1 MKAYSPCADYLDALA
16 HFPRYLEN
24 AWHDLG
30 DGRGFFG
37 DPSHLEAGMRST
49 GNVIFTAALL
59 ASDPEYRPH
68 DTTGNRDLI
77 LGKARASL
85 AYMTQAHVTGGGVCA
100 DGQPWGGVWQS
111 SWWTTRMALG
121 AKLIWDH
128 LDKAER
134 AAVERV
140 VVYEADLQLPRL
152 VPSGLAEDT
161 KAEENA
167 WDTEILATAL
177 GLFPEHPH
185 CGNWRHKLC
194 AFAYNTFSVAADHAD
209 ATLADGKPLREW
221 VHTVNLHSDF
231 TLENHGAYHFCYV
244 ASPLHS
250 LSWSDY
256 ALRSQGITPPDA
268 LFHHV
273 AEVWQRV
280 KSTFLTRRFAYVS
293 GQDWARYTYG
303 AYFIVP
309 ALVWLQSR
317 LGDGDARA
325 IELARLQT
333 LCEEQRENADGSW
346 FGRRFTQPHYAGQP
360 AKYETD
366 CYANIGL
373 AYALHRLLLPPVAPT
388 PVDELPARLNG
399 CHVSPECGIAF
410 VRTERLFA
418 SFSWRTLTEPHPLAL
433 FVPLA
438 DESLAEWQAHNLLGR
453 IVLWRE
459 NPSAVWVRGM
469 EINENGFNIEGTV
482 IYRGRGG
489 RILYTQELR
498 YTVDAVAK
506 TARIRS
512 RFVAQA
518 KVFVRRAE
526 GLCLAIAN
534 DRFNGY
540 TRTVTSTSGPMT
552 VRFDPAE
559 RPFWLSGRGIARRI
573 LRRLLRETLHDGPRH
588 CIDGHWVNV
597 DGLLGIVA
605 AGDVPGFVLHRP
617 YGRNLPD
624 GSLHYDMLYAPL
636 RPLNRHFKAGEEIL
650 NTDVLLLGGDA
661 AATQAVAETLMQQP
675 PANAI
680 WL

>member
-1 MKAYSPCADYLDALA
+1 MNANSTLSGYLAMLSN
-16 HFPRYLEN
+16 FPRYLSN

-30 DGRGFFG
+30 DGRGYFG
-37 DPSHLEAGMRST
+37 DPSHLEAGMRSN
-49 GNVIFTAALL
+49 GNVVFTAALL
-59 ASDPEYRPH
+59 ASDPQYQPLDESGSH
-68 DTTGNRDLI
+68 AAL

-85 AYMTQAHVTGGGVCA
+85 AYMTQAHITGGGVCA

-121 AKLIWDH
+121 AKLIWGH
-128 LDKAER
+128 LTEAEC

-140 VVYEADLQLPRL
+140 VVYEANLQLPRL

-167 WDTEILATAL
+167 WDTEILATAM
-177 GLFPEHPH
+177 GLFPQHPH
-185 CGNWRHKLC
+185 YTDWWRKLC
-194 AFAYNTFSVAADHAD
+194 SFGYNTFSIAQDHRD
-209 ATLADGKPLREW
+209 NTLSDGKPLRDW

-250 LSWSDY
+250 LAWADY
-256 ALRSQGITPPDA
+256 ALRSQGISTPNA
-268 LFHHV
+268 LYHHV
-273 AEVWQRV
+273 AEVWRRV
-280 KSTFLTRRFAYVS
+280 KTTFLTVRFAYVS

-317 LGDGDARA
+317 LGDGEARA

-333 LCEEQRENADGSW
+333 LRDEQGENTDGSW
-346 FGRRFTQPHYAGQP
+346 FGKRFTEPHYQGQQ

-373 AYALHRLLLPPVAPT
+373 AYALHRLLQPLVAAT
-388 PVDELPARLNG
+388 PASELPSHLNG

-410 VRTERLFA
+410 VRSDRLFA

-438 DESLAEWQAHNLLGR
+438 DESLAEWQADNLCGR
-453 IVLWRE
+453 VVLALE
-459 NPSAVWVRGM
+459 KPSAVWVRGM
-469 EINENGFNIEGTV
+469 EAGGNGFNIEGTV

-498 YTVDAVAK
+498 YEVDASAQ

-512 RFVAQA
+512 RFVAHS
-518 KVFVRRAE
+518 KLFVRRAE

-534 DRFNGY
+534 DRFNGL
-540 TRTVTSTSGPMT
+540 TRTVTSSAGDIIA
-552 VRFDPAE
+552 RFDPAK
-559 RPFWLSGRGIARRI
+559 RPFWLRGRNIVRRI
-573 LRRLLRETLHDGPRH
+573 VRRLLRETLSDGPSHQIASR
-588 CIDGHWVNV
+588 WVNI

-605 AGDVPGFVLHRP
+605 VRGAPGFVLHRP

-624 GSLHYDMLYAPL
+624 GSLHYDQLYAPL
-636 RPLNRHFKAGEEIL
+636 RLLNRHFKPGEEIL
-650 NTDVLLLGGDA
+650 STEFLLLAGDA
-661 AATQAVAETLMQQP
+661 AATEALAKTIQNRAEVA
-675 PANAI
+675 
-680 WL
+680 